1 MNERGTTMKRKSLI
15 IVLFVTAVIFLTF
28 VPAKSHAAVPRGFSE
43 ANIVFAGPLF
53 DRIIIKVD
61 AVNGSYTNQWL
72 VFDRDMGNQL
82 LAVALSAVSLQQP
95 VRVWVDSDAV
105 NVGGI
110 IMQTCYS
117 VLLVE

>member
-1 MNERGTTMKRKSLI
+1 MKRKSLLI
-15 IVLFVTAVIFLTF
+15 LFVVAVSFALTF

-117 VLLVE
+117 VLLID